1 MNQPIQIACH
11 ECDLLQQIQPL
22 PLGGVAKCARCGYV
36 LHRRQPDSLN
46 RTLAFSLAGLMLFVT
61 AHAFPFLA
69 FKMQGQVTETQ
80 LINGVVDLYAQDMIV
95 LATLVLATT
104 IVVPALQ
111 LILLLYVFIP
121 LKFGREPWKLT
132 RAFRLLLSLTP
143 WSMMEIF
150 MLGVLVAVV
159 KLVGMAT
166 IVPGISLWSFALLII
181 ALVAATSSLDPHLIW
196 NRMGPTTTR
205 HAPHQRHALLS
216 CHICGLLSQQPPQH
230 GHAHWRCPRC
240 HAALHA
246 RKPDSIT
253 RTWALVI
260 ASLILYVP
268 ANLLPIMAVTSLGQ
282 TQSDTIMSGVIYL
295 LLHGL
300 WPLALVVFVASVVVP
315 LLKLIILMYLLIS
328 VQCRSRWRPYDRTRL
343 YRWTEAV
350 GRWSMVDIYV
360 VTILVALVRL
370 GNLATIQAG
379 PGAIF
384 FGAMVVVTI
393 FAAMTF
399 DPRLIWDNLERSR
412 D

>member
-1 MNQPIQIACH
+1 
-11 ECDLLQQIQPL
+11 LL
-22 PLGGVAKCARCGYV
+22 A
-36 LHRRQPDSLN
+36 
-46 RTLAFSLAGLMLFVT
+46 
-61 AHAFPFLA
+61 
-69 FKMQGQVTETQ
+69 
-80 LINGVVDLYAQDMIV
+80 
-95 LATLVLATT
+95 
-104 IVVPALQ
+104 
-111 LILLLYVFIP
+111 
-121 LKFGREPWKLT
+121 
-132 RAFRLLLSLTP
+132 
-143 WSMMEIF
+143 
-150 MLGVLVAVV
+150 
-159 KLVGMAT
+159 
-166 IVPGISLWSFALLII
+166 
-181 ALVAATSSLDPHLIW
+181 
-196 NRMGPTTTR
+196 
-205 HAPHQRHALLS
+205 
-216 CHICGLLSQQPPQH
+216 QPPRQH
-230 GHAHWRCPRC
+230 GHAHLRCPRC

-253 RTWALVI
+253 RTWALLI

-370 GNLATIQAG
+370 GNLATIQAR

-393 FAAMTF
+393 SPAVAF
-399 DPRLIWDNLERSR
+399 DPRPIWDNLERSR